1 MKLIRKRLTLN
12 PTLVELVGERIF
24 YQKVPYDSDAAQNYP
39 LIILNAE
46 RFTDAIHGVSGTLT
60 VEIITSQQT
69 IAPEVIERLVR
80 QSLEGV
86 FFNGDEIFLL
96 KWQKSEPF
104 SEPAAERLALI
115 VGVEMTFEIRE
126 FPNAETSTPDAVQ
139 ALNDWAEVFV
149 ITRSPFEEFF
159 IPTAELPAIYFET
172 QQTKMTEQTH
182 SVVWLESIVK
192 AHLFAPT
199 VSARR
204 KWLTVLSGEL
214 ATIKSVRLRDD
225 TPCRVTDV
233 EVDYSANELDGQLK
247 VTCAY
252 GLPRAE
258 IITTPINHRISEEV
272 FESVSN

>member
-1 MKLIRKRLTLN
+1 
-12 PTLVELVGERIF
+12 LVDERIF
-24 YQKVPYDSDAAQNYP
+24 YQKAPYDTDAAQNYP
-39 LIILNAE
+39 MIILNAE
-46 RFTDAIHGVSGTLT
+46 RFTDAIHGISGALT
-60 VEIITSQQT
+60 VEIVTSQQT
-69 IAPEVIERLVR
+69 IAPEVLERLVR
-80 QSLEGV
+80 QSLEGI

-126 FPNAETSTPDAVQ
+126 FPCAETSTPDAIQ

-149 ITRSPFEEFF
+149 ITRTPFEEFF
-159 IPTAELPAIYFET
+159 IPTADLPAIYFET

-204 KWLTVLSGEL
+204 KWLTLLSSDL
-214 ATIKSVRLRDD
+214 ATVKAIKLRDD
-225 TPCRVTDV
+225 SPCRVIDV
-233 EVDYSANELDGQLK
+233 EVDYSASELDGQIK
-247 VTCAY
+247 ITCAY

-258 IITTPINHRISEEV
+258 IISTPINRRITEV
-272 FESVSN
+272 EFHAVSN